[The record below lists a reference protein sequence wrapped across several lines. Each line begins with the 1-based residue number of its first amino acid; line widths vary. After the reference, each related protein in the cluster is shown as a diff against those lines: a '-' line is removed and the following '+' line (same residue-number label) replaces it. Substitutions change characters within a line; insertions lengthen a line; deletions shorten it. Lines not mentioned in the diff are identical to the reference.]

1 MKKTLK
7 RILTAALSAVLL
19 LVTFS
24 LAGCSGNQAG
34 ENAPSEPINL
44 TVVLGITQN
53 APDPELSLL
62 NDYLETLAAH
72 GGHLTAIVDDGDPKG
87 NFKELDLKAPNSNKS
102 ANYQKKQVQANAAS
116 AAKVVSSMKALTP
129 ETNTLA
135 ALKLAADNTPA
146 AEEGRKNVLIIFDN
160 GIQTMKGN
168 SSAFTMTDLR
178 TISVKCDDVLEN
190 IKQTKS
196 IPDLSKFS
204 EIEWYGVGE
213 TVGKEQKEPPNCD
226 VEALKAYYTKI
237 LSTGGVTDAGSVFK
251 DHIYKPS
258 SSDHSTMP
266 EVSTVKVTTIKP
278 VQPPDFEEDT
288 SSDSENTRIIGEDEV
303 LHIENDKIRFK
314 PDSTELADQKAA
326 KAVLYGLIG
335 KMKKLEGKIVIIGTT
350 ASVGNKSTAVTFS
363 KKRAEAIKKLIV
375 SDGISSDRILVYGAG
390 FSDDRLV
397 QDDLDKNGNL
407 DERIAPYNRAV
418 NILDVDNDI
427 AQSYI
432 NGTFKP

>member
-24 LAGCSGNQAG
+24 LSGCSGNQAG

-53 APDPELSLL
+53 ALDPELSLL
-62 NDYLETLAAH
+62 NESVTTLATY
-72 GGHLTAIVDDGDPKG
+72 GGHCTVIVDDGDPKN
-87 NFKELDLKAPNSNKS
+87 NFKEFDLPAPNAKKS
-102 ANYQKKQVQANAAS
+102 ANYQRKQIQENAS
-116 AAKVVSSMKALTP
+116 GGAKLISSMKALSP

-146 AEEGRKNVLIIFDN
+146 AEEGRKNILVIFDN

-178 TISVKCDDVLEN
+178 TIGVKCDDVLEN

-204 EIEWYGVGE
+204 EIEWYGIGQTTGE
-213 TVGKEQKEPPNCD
+213 QETLLNCD

-237 LSTGGVTDAGSVFK
+237 LSAGGVKDAGSVFK
-251 DHIYKPS
+251 DHVYKPS
-258 SSDHSTMP
+258 DSDHSTMP
-266 EVSTVKVTTIKP
+266 EVSTVKVTIIP
-278 VQPPDFEEDT
+278 PPDDLVEDT
-288 SSDSENTRIIGEDEV
+288 STEEKIIKPGGI
-303 LHIENDKIRFK
+303 LHIDGDKIEFQA
-314 PDSTELADQKAA
+314 DSTELVDRNAA
-326 KAVLYGLIG
+326 KEVLSEIID
-335 KMKKLEGKIVIIGTT
+335 KMKRLEGKIVIIGTT

-363 KKRAEAIKKLIV
+363 EKRAETIKKLIV
-375 SDGISSDRILVYGAG
+375 SEGIEADRIIVFGSGYSDVRLVH
-390 FSDDRLV
+390 DDR
-397 QDDLDKNGNL
+397 DRNGNL
-407 DERIAPYNRAV
+407 DEKIAPYNRAV
-418 NILDVDNDI
+418 NILVVDNTI
-427 AQSYI
+427 AKSYI
-432 NGTFKP
+432 NGTYKP

>member
-7 RILTAALSAVLL
+7 AIMTAALSAAMLL
-19 LVTFS
+19 LSFS
-24 LAGCSGNQAG
+24 LAGCSGNQG
-34 ENAPSEPINL
+34 EGNGSSEPINL
-44 TVVLGITQN
+44 TIVIGNTKN
-53 APDPELSLL
+53 ALDPELSLL
-62 NDYLETLAAH
+62 NEPVTTLATY
-72 GGHLTAIVDDGDPKG
+72 GGHCTVIVDDGDPKS
-87 NFKELDLKAPNSNKS
+87 NFKEFDLPAPNAKKS
-102 ANYQKKQVQANAAS
+102 ANYQRKQIQENAS
-116 AAKVVSSMKALTP
+116 GGAKIISSMKALSP

-146 AEEGRKNVLIIFDN
+146 AEEGRKNILVIFDN

-204 EIEWYGVGE
+204 EIEWYGIGQ
-213 TVGKEQKEPPNCD
+213 TTGEQKPLLNCD

-266 EVSTVKVTTIKP
+266 EVSTVKVTKIKP
-278 VQPPDFEEDT
+278 VPPPDFEEDT

-363 KKRAEAIKKLIV
+363 QKRAETIKKLIV
-375 SDGISSDRILVYGAG
+375 SEGIDSDRILVYGAG

-397 QDDLDKNGNL
+397 KDDLDKNGNL

-427 AQSYI
+427 AKSYI
-432 NGTFKP
+432 DGTYKP

>member
-24 LAGCSGNQAG
+24 LSGCSGNQAG

-53 APDPELSLL
+53 ALDPELSLL
-62 NDYLETLAAH
+62 NESVTTLATY
-72 GGHLTAIVDDGDPKG
+72 GGHCTVIVDDGDPKN
-87 NFKELDLKAPNSNKS
+87 NFKEFDLPAPNAKKS
-102 ANYQKKQVQANAAS
+102 ANYQRKQIQENAS
-116 AAKVVSSMKALTP
+116 GGAKLISSMKALSP

-146 AEEGRKNVLIIFDN
+146 AEEGRKNILVIFDN

-178 TISVKCDDVLEN
+178 TIGVKCDDVLEN

-204 EIEWYGVGE
+204 EIEWYGIGQTTGE
-213 TVGKEQKEPPNCD
+213 QETLLNCD

-237 LSTGGVTDAGSVFK
+237 LSAGGVKDAGSVFK
-251 DHIYKPS
+251 DHVYKPS
-258 SSDHSTMP
+258 DSDHSTMP
-266 EVSTVKVTTIKP
+266 EVSTVKVTIIP
-278 VQPPDFEEDT
+278 PPDDLVEDT
-288 SSDSENTRIIGEDEV
+288 STEEKIIKPGGI
-303 LHIENDKIRFK
+303 LHIDGDKIEFQA
-314 PDSTELADQKAA
+314 DSTELVDRNAA
-326 KAVLYGLIG
+326 KEVLSEIID
-335 KMKKLEGKIVIIGTT
+335 KMKRLEGKIVIIGTT

-363 KKRAEAIKKLIV
+363 EKRAETIKKLIV
-375 SDGISSDRILVYGAG
+375 SEGIEADRIIVFGSGYSDVRLVH
-390 FSDDRLV
+390 DDR
-397 QDDLDKNGNL
+397 DRNGNL
-407 DERIAPYNRAV
+407 DEKIAPYNRAV
-418 NILDVDNDI
+418 NILDVDNTI
-427 AQSYI
+427 AKSYI
-432 NGTFKP
+432 NGTYKP